1 MDWLINCV
9 IFLFG
14 IVAGGLLYRWFLQ
27 SNDHEQDKVEKQL
40 RELQE
45 EFAAYRENVNLHFS
59 KTTELVNNLTESY
72 SEVHKHLVEGAQFLS
87 HAPQSG
93 AQISFPKQEL
103 SSLESDGVKEFIP
116 LESKINTD
124 ALIEAT
130 ADADFDSVQ
139 APRDYAPRAN
149 PNEPGTLSEGFG
161 LKEKV

>member
-14 IVAGGLLYRWFLQ
+14 IVAGGMLFRWFLL
-27 SNDHEQDKVEKQL
+27 SNKQEQDKVENQL

-72 SEVHKHLVEGAQFLS
+72 SEVHKHLVEGAQFLAHSPHDGS
-87 HAPQSG
+87 HIA
-93 AQISFPKQEL
+93 FPKQAIT
-103 SSLESDGVKEFIP
+103 SLESDSVKEFIP

-130 ADADFDSVQ
+130 TDASFDSVQ
-139 APRDYAPRAN
+139 PPRDYAPRAD
-149 PNEPGTLSEGFG
+149 PIEPGTLSEGFG
-161 LKEKV
+161 LKEKA